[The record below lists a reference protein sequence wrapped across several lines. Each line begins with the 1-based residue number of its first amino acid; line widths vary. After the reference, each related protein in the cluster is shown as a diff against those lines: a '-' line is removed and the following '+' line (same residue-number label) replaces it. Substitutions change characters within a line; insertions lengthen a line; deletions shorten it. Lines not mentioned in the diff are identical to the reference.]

1 VASNDCPLVTY
12 RWPLTS
18 MAVAMSPNIKHLKAF
33 LHVAQSGGFILGAI
47 RANMS
52 QPTLSRTIKMLEED
66 VGTRLFDRDVRG
78 TVLTPAGRE
87 LVAVAQ
93 RLIERNQVEW
103 AHFQRFLN
111 GEQGRVG
118 IATLPSLS
126 STLLPGAITRLSA
139 THPDLQFGIDEAA
152 AEEVECSV
160 LKGTADIGLTVKPAD
175 EALFEW
181 EPLLTDRFGL
191 VMRTDDPLAQNAAC
205 DWQVLARRAFA
216 SHVSGTSHC
225 RYQTSALWRAG
236 IQAEPAIRCR
246 EIATLAAF
254 VESGFALGLLPQLCM
269 PLIHQPALTWR
280 PLVGPVA
287 SRQLGTL
294 LRRGGTPGVDGT
306 LDDSGAAAH
315 RPAAVEALLAALR
328 AVAASTPIPQFDDD
342 ALLPLHAEEP
352 PLHRETI
359 QV

>member
-1 VASNDCPLVTY
+1 
-12 RWPLTS
+12 
-18 MAVAMSPNIKHLKAF
+18 MSPNIKHLKAF

-52 QPTLSRTIKMLEED
+52 QPTLSRTIRMLEDEL
-66 VGTRLFDRDVRG
+66 GTRLFDRDARG

-87 LVAVAQ
+87 LVNVAR

-103 AHFQRFLN
+103 THFQRFLN
-111 GEQGRVG
+111 GEQGRIG

-126 STLLPGAITRLSA
+126 STLLPGAITSVA
-139 THPDLQFGIDEAA
+139 TAHPDLQFGIDEAA
-152 AEEVECSV
+152 AEEVESSV
-160 LKGTADIGLTVKPAD
+160 LKGTVDIGLTVKPAD

-191 VMRTDDPLAQNAAC
+191 VMRTDDPLAHAAAC
-205 DWQVLARRAFA
+205 EWQTLGERAFA

-225 RYQTSALWRAG
+225 RYQTSALWTAG

-269 PLIHQPALTWR
+269 PLIHQTTLTWR
-280 PLVGPVA
+280 PLIAPVA
-287 SRQLGTL
+287 SRQLGVL
-294 LRRGGTPGVDGT
+294 FRRTDAGNG
-306 LDDSGAAAH
+306 
-315 RPAAVEALLAALR
+315 PAQRAPAV
-328 AVAASTPIPQFDDD
+328 D
-342 ALLPLHAEEP
+342 ALLVALRKTAAITALPVFDPAGLTIEAEMATNAAVTESAALPASRLPRHA
-352 PLHRETI
+352 LC
-359 QV
+359 